1 MNRSALEKISV
12 LFYKM
17 LVLPREELLRITQ
30 EYSIYWY
37 YLSVDFVRVFDNVD
51 LDRKPIDAG
60 NNPVDLR
67 QRHVTG
73 VAEVHPRGIADAA
86 LAPLRD
92 VVQRRGVRDGQSREG
107 TLFGHDCFA
116 RPECRSRRGL
126 PRFRRVV
133 RFRGDV
139 RFQKSRGRGT
149 VKPIV
154 DVVAEGALHL
164 RSERERFLVVNHD
177 MNSALNFAYS

>member
-73 VAEVHPRGIADAA
+73 VAEVHPRGGANAA

-92 VVQRRGVRDGQSREG
+92 VVQGRGVRDGQSREG

-133 RFRGDV
+133 RIRGDV
-139 RFQKSRGRGT
+139 RFQQSRGRGRLE
-149 VKPIV
+149 PIV

-164 RSERERFLVVNHD
+164 SERERFLVVNHD
-177 MNSALNFAYS
+177 MKSALNFAYS